1 MTWLKKP
8 FHCRS
13 VSVSQFRQSSAT
25 SARLVSA
32 RPLASGI
39 DFSPSG
45 AFLAPSFSHIIIG
58 AIFEIVQSV
67 QCGVQDFLITTEQ
80 IYPDIQEGFPRFR
93 ERIHPPRRAG
103 LRHVP
108 ERGDETGSLQ

>member
-39 DFSPSG
+39 ASSPSG
-45 AFLAPSFSHIIIG
+45 AFRAPCFSHIIIG
-58 AIFEIVQSV
+58 AILEIVQSIER
-67 QCGVQDFLITTEQ
+67 GVQHFLITSEHV
-80 IYPDIQEGFPRFR
+80 YPDVQEGFPRLR
-93 ERIHPPRRAG
+93 ERIHSPRRAG
-103 LRHVP
+103 LRHI
-108 ERGDETGSLQ
+108 